1 MYVSL
6 YPYYFILQVIFN
18 VKNTISVHLQ
28 CNPTSSM
35 NIIEVTIIKAT
46 GFIKIFI
53 SPLLF
58 YQYFYTSK
66 SCSFWPA
73 HRTCVNKWEKQKKYM
88 VGLLREKECNSMGK
102 VNGET
107 HFGVN
112 RRENRIL
119 MFSIRYHRLISIPFK
134 TKETPLF
141 YEFVVFITRAFFKQ
155 FKFLSSCQP
164 YEKMIMPRASEIDR
178 C

>member
-58 YQYFYTSK
+58 YLYFYTSK

-73 HRTCVNKWEKQKKYM
+73 HRTCVNKWEKQKKDM

-102 VNGET
+102 VNGEK
-107 HFGVN
+107 HILGLIV
-112 RRENRIL
+112 ERIVFL
-119 MFSIRYHRLISIPFK
+119 CLAYDITVSSQSRL
-134 TKETPLF
+134 
-141 YEFVVFITRAFFKQ
+141 KQ
-155 FKFLSSCQP
+155 KKPHYSMNSWSLLLELFLSSLN
-164 YEKMIMPRASEIDR
+164 S
-178 C
+178 